1 MDKERFTI
9 DLKKYGV
16 EENVKNYRT
25 ILSKPIS
32 EKATNI
38 PLIEFME
45 VYKDL
50 NSEKQEVV
58 IKYLRQVIEDSLSIF
73 LGLLDGSS
81 NINQEGKFKL
91 IYEEEGEEPYLVN
104 NREEDDL
111 LTLWYE
117 DDED

>member
-1 MDKERFTI
+1 MNKEDFI
-9 DLKKYGV
+9 LKLKQYGV
-16 EENVKNYRT
+16 LENLKSYREDFNAELDGKEEN
-25 ILSKPIS
+25 
-32 EKATNI
+32 I
-38 PLIEFME
+38 PFVTFIKLYKESSDENKKHLIHFM
-45 VYKDL
+45 K
-50 NSEKQEVV
+50 
-58 IKYLRQVIEDSLSIF
+58 QVIEDSLSIF

-91 IYEEEGEEPYLVN
+91 YYDEEGEEPYLVN